1 MEAAQSKPQEQP
13 LASVLPPKI
22 DAATVIEQLRNSG
35 GLDRIRTD
43 IRTRFRLNEAGA
55 RIKTKTEEHVN
66 NRNLLQNIE
75 TAHLEEGRGTPTF
88 RLIHAQLSKKIK
100 ASETMKQVVGEELN
114 LILTN
119 PARNGR
125 SSGKEYIT
133 GLIEETILKMLVP
146 NYVPEPRIP
155 PPERPKKI
163 PPPID
168 MYGMD
173 LMRPNIG
180 HKRKYHHD
188 AMLPPLKH
196 HKSHYYPLH

>member
-1 MEAAQSKPQEQP
+1 METPQNKEAASAGATP
-13 LASVLPPKI
+13 VKI
-22 DAATVIEQLRNSG
+22 DAAAVIEQLKNSG
-35 GLDRIRTD
+35 GMERIRTD
-43 IRTRFRLNEAGA
+43 IRTRFRLNEAGV
-55 RIKTKTEEHVN
+55 RIKAKTEQHVN
-66 NRNLLQNIE
+66 NRNLLQSIE

-114 LILTN
+114 LVLSN

-146 NYVPEPRIP
+146 NYVPEPTRIP
-155 PPERPKKI
+155 PPERPKKL

-168 MYGMD
+168 MYGME

-188 AMLPPLKH
+188 PSMLPPLKH
-196 HKSHYYPLH
+196 HKTHYYPLH